1 MGDLVLHPEVAALLA
16 QVEQAKQQLALLLEE
31 REHLLQREAL
41 ALRMV
46 YFEKIGALEQELF
59 ELECELARKRRRLEL
74 VQALL
79 NRRMPID
86 ERQIEKQ
93 LEQEFQEY
101 MHRMNEMAVEQ
112 QRYLYWRDAEK
123 LDHAVLSELKALYRQ
138 LVKWLHPDVNP
149 DLSELQRALW
159 YRVTAAYE
167 ANDLEMLQM
176 LHGLAE
182 AERDQNGGFS
192 ASLTGSGGLPEDVLQ
207 TLRNRKIKMEEHAKQ
222 MILELEQIRTQF
234 PFSFIEIL
242 DDPRQVEERRAQLK
256 ERMAAVR
263 QVLCTLDHTMPNGG
277 RSGGLIH

>member
-1 MGDLVLHPEVAALLA
+1 
-16 QVEQAKQQLALLLEE
+16 
-31 REHLLQREAL
+31 
-41 ALRMV
+41 
-46 YFEKIGALEQELF
+46 
-59 ELECELARKRRRLEL
+59 
-74 VQALL
+74 
-79 NRRMPID
+79 
-86 ERQIEKQ
+86 
-93 LEQEFQEY
+93 
-101 MHRMNEMAVEQ
+101 
-112 QRYLYWRDAEK
+112 
-123 LDHAVLSELKALYRQ
+123 
-138 LVKWLHPDVNP
+138 
-149 DLSELQRALW
+149 
-159 YRVTAAYE
+159 
-167 ANDLEMLQM
+167 MLQM

-192 ASLTGSGGLPEDVLQ
+192 ASLTGSGGLREDVLQ